1 MKHLR
6 FAFIAVLSAAP
17 LLKAQH
23 PNIGIF
29 MQFDAAP
36 GALQVDAMETEVDK
50 LFQPSGL
57 ALIWRL
63 ASENRGGEVFSGL
76 AMVRFKGTCSAEHWQ
91 NPAGRSLPGEIRP
104 LGSTQVA
111 DGRVLPFS
119 EVQCDEVRKALAFL
133 RPGAGLME
141 RQQALGR
148 ALGRVLAHE
157 LYHILANAKNHAT
170 RGLAKAVE
178 PLPALI
184 SPKSVGFLDADWKA
198 VAEGLKA
205 R

>member
-1 MKHLR
+1 VKYLR
-6 FAFIAVLSAAP
+6 LAFIAVLSAAP
-17 LLKAQH
+17 LLKTQP

-36 GALQVDAMETEVDK
+36 GALQVDAMETEVGK

-57 ALIWRL
+57 ALMWRL

-76 AMVRFKGTCSAEHWQ
+76 AMVRFKGTWSAEHWQ
-91 NPAGRSLPGEIRP
+91 NPAGRSLPDEIRS
-104 LGSTQVA
+104 LGSTEVA

-119 EVQCDEVRKALAFL
+119 EVHCDEVRKALAFL
-133 RPGAGLME
+133 RPGTGLKE
-141 RQQALGR
+141 KQQALGR
-148 ALGRVLAHE
+148 ALGRVLARE
-157 LYHILANAKNHAT
+157 LYHILANAEDHT
-170 RGLAKAVE
+170 TQGLARAVE

-198 VAEGLKA
+198 VDEGLTA